1 MIAYTLKQDDDG
13 QWSIRCRGSILAS
26 GLQLDSAIEQAH
38 ELAHAERMDSGRPTC
53 VDVISAGTHIAVAD
67 KAQLAPAPARP
78 SHRRSRMG
86 ETINLRSPLSRA
98 HWCGNFSCTEQE
110 LLDAVRATHSKE
122 VGAVGL
128 YLATRYALES
138 FDASDAA

>member
-1 MIAYTLKQDDDG
+1 
-13 QWSIRCRGSILAS
+13 
-26 GLQLDSAIEQAH
+26 
-38 ELAHAERMDSGRPTC
+38 
-53 VDVISAGTHIAVAD
+53 
-67 KAQLAPAPARP
+67 
-78 SHRRSRMG
+78 MG

-98 HWCGNFSCTEQE
+98 HWCGNFSCTEKE
-110 LLDAVRATHSKE
+110 LVDAVRATHSKE